1 MYPKSA
7 AINTDAIKRERV
19 LHIKYRYSNVDQ
31 EESEQVID
39 LAKQVDTRLW
49 IGTFFLSIE
58 FEE

>member
-1 MYPKSA
+1 MLD
-7 AINTDAIKRERV
+7 IQ
-19 LHIKYRYSNVDQ
+19 YRYSNVDQ

-39 LAKQVDTRLW
+39 LEKQVDTRLW

>member
-19 LHIKYRYSNVDQ
+19 LDIKYRYSNVDQ

-39 LAKQVDTRLW
+39 LEKQVDTRLW